1 MNRNDHS
8 AGTAGELVY
17 VGLGSNEGDRE
28 AQLVAALTALAR
40 IDAVSVVACSSLYES
55 APVGPPQPRYLNA
68 VVALACELP
77 PQRLLGILKQI
88 ERDLGRA
95 RPGPGTERWGPRPID
110 LDILLWDGLVVADP
124 NLQVP
129 HLELHKRRFALEP
142 LSEVAPSAL
151 HPVLGETVQQLLQR
165 LAPQDVQ
172 RREATQ
178 WPEAP
183 PPPPTVQ

>member
-1 MNRNDHS
+1 VT
-8 AGTAGELVY
+8 GLVY
-17 VGLGSNEGDRE
+17 IGLGSNEGDRE
-28 AQLVAALTALAR
+28 AHLVAALTALAR

-68 VVALACELP
+68 VVALAGDLP
-77 PQRLLGILKQI
+77 PQRLLVILKQI
-88 ERDLGRA
+88 ERDLGRTQA
-95 RPGPGTERWGPRPID
+95 AERWGPRPID
-110 LDILLWDGLVVADP
+110 LDILLWDGAVVADP

-142 LSEVAPSAL
+142 LSEVAPEVL
-151 HPVLGETVQQLLQR
+151 HPVLGETVQELLRQ

-172 RREATQ
+172 RHEATQ

-183 PPPPTVQ
+183 PPSEQ